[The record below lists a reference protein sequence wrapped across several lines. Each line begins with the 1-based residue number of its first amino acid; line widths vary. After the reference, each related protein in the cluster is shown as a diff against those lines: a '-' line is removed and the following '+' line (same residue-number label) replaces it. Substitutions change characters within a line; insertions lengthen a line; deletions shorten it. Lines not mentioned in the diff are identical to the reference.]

1 MGEKVSCDLISV
13 IGGLTVDGGINWMV
27 GGIGDVR
34 YCAHHG
40 HSDSRVV
47 FSPRNLDRLSALP
60 SMHGSG
66 AFFFCSPGAPIM
78 PGPGMVLGISRI
90 VRGEVTLRGKQTA
103 FIS

>member
-1 MGEKVSCDLISV
+1 MGEKVSCDLIS
-13 IGGLTVDGGINWMV
+13 IIRELTVDGGINWMV

-66 AFFFCSPGAPIM
+66 AFFLFARGPIM
-78 PGPGMVLGISRI
+78 PGPGMILGVSRN

-103 FIS
+103 LIS